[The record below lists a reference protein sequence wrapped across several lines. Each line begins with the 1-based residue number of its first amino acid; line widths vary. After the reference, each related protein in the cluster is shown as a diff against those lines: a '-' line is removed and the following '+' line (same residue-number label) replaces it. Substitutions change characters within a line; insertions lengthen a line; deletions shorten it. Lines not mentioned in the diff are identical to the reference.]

1 MMIQNIGR
9 GYFGKWNVRRAYLIK
24 SVKFLREN
32 LDQTDTSQA
41 SIFQIMRN
49 FIKW

>member
-9 GYFGKWNVRRAYLIK
+9 GYFGKWNVRHAYLMK

-32 LDQTDTSQA
+32 LDQTDMSQE
-41 SIFQIMRN
+41 SSFD
-49 FIKW
+49 FSDYEELY